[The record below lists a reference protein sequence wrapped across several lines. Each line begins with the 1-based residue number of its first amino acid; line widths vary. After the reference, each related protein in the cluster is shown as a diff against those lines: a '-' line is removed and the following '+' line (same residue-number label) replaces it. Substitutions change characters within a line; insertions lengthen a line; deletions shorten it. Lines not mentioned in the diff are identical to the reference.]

1 MRRVSKRSKSSWR
14 KHIDMLSDQTFTD
27 EQKESNRTGNVTKT
41 ESELHI
47 NDNIICSKV
56 NLKTIRKKGFKT
68 TPIFCSS
75 LNTTYQMADPV
86 SKRNIEKRAKKKSK
100 SEAMGNI
107 FVETDRTDIWNDQ
120 MPLGNKLEWLNDNVV
135 RHNRKNTGI
144 SVVKLPSAKKK
155 SFVPNVEIPM
165 PGASYNPAFNDYDKL
180 KTSVI
185 NQEKETTKIKEH
197 FDRVVTSKLLKVPK
211 EDRDIILWNEMS
223 EGLLDNEEHLDTVD
237 NELDGE
243 YEAINPPVKN
253 KKKDRKARNKSGMLL
268 LSATLRLT

>member
-223 EGLLDNEEHLDTVD
+223 EGLLDNEE
-237 NELDGE
+237 
-243 YEAINPPVKN
+243 
-253 KKKDRKARNKSGMLL
+253 
-268 LSATLRLT
+268 